1 MREIPLT
8 QGKVALIDDS
18 DYELVSKYKWYV
30 HHRGRCWYATRKIR
44 IDGKLIQQ
52 HLHRLLLDAQPGEDV
67 DHINGD
73 GLDNQRNNIRLCT
86 RSQNVANSGLRSTNT
101 SGYKG
106 VSWYSRYNKWMA
118 SIAINHKHITLGYF
132 NNPQDAA
139 RVYDN
144 AAQKYYSAFAK
155 TNF

>member
-73 GLDNQRNNIRLCT
+73 GLDNQRNN
-86 RSQNVANSGLRSTNT
+86 
-101 SGYKG
+101 
-106 VSWYSRYNKWMA
+106 SRYNKWMA